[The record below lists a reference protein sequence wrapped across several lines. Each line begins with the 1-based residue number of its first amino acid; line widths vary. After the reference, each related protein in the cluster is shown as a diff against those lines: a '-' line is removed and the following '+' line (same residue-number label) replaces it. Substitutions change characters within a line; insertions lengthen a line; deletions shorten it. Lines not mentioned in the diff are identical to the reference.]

1 MQRLC
6 KEMMRCMQVAR
17 NDIEI
22 ESAVERPDELC
33 DSIDAVM
40 CHLMCDVCRSVVGR
54 GSYVIP

>member
-40 CHLMCDVCRSVVGR
+40 CHFDSGVG
-54 GSYVIP
+54 VQLHIAI